1 MNEKINWVEEEMT
14 RWKDSQSL
22 EYVNKIET
30 CLLKALN
37 YVQENDEPN
46 VYRFPDIL
54 NNP

>member
-1 MNEKINWVEEEMT
+1 MGERVNWVEEQMMQ
-14 RWKDSQSL
+14 WKEKYNL

-37 YVQENDEPN
+37 YIQEYDEPN